1 MPSRLLSEFLFFV
14 AKFRVFLDCP
24 FQLGQSAK
32 VKECDVDFNAKKGE
46 LKNKFYCGDEAAKMK
61 YLARFSP
68 NF

>member
-1 MPSRLLSEFLFFV
+1 LKIVNRKSKV
-14 AKFRVFLDCP
+14 IN
-24 FQLGQSAK
+24 GQSAK